1 MSAHA
6 LTADATDLAPDVAR
20 AARGDAAAFGRLVD
34 RTRQTVCAIALAIVG
49 EPAASEDVAQD
60 VFVAAWQ
67 GLPKLR
73 NPSSFLPW
81 IRQTTRFR
89 ARSFVRD
96 RSRRSTSTAE
106 DSIARVVDPG
116 PTPAHRLE
124 ASERAQAIR
133 EALDALPE
141 DAREVV
147 TLYYREGRSTGQVAS
162 LLDLSEAAV
171 RKRLSRARKTLRDDV
186 AQRLADGLRATA
198 PGSAFTAAVLTTVST
213 ASPSAA
219 ATGGGVAAAK
229 TGGLLAKLG
238 GVGLALAGTVA
249 GVAAMLWGVRQSVR
263 EATSDT
269 ERRGLYRFGA
279 VGTAVVLLTSA
290 GLWLAGSA
298 EHWAVPVA
306 IFAGMITAF
315 GVMFF
320 VWLPRIIGER
330 LAEELRSDATAGARH
345 RRRRQLSI
353 AGFVIGVLLGTAG
366 LVAGLVTSGLIGG

>member
-1 MSAHA
+1 MSAFA
-6 LTADATDLAPDVAR
+6 TTAAASLAPDVQR
-20 AARGDAAAFGRLVD
+20 AAKGDTAAFGRLVD

-96 RSRRSTSTAE
+96 RARRKMGTGE
-106 DSIARVVDPG
+106 DEIARVVDPG

-124 ASERAQAIR
+124 ASERAEAIR
-133 EALDALPE
+133 HALDALPE
-141 DAREVV
+141 EAREVV
-147 TLYYREGRSTGQVAS
+147 TLYYREGRSTRQVGE

-171 RKRLSRARKTLRDDV
+171 RKRLSRARTTLRDDV
-186 AQRLADGLRATA
+186 ARRLADGLRATA
-198 PGSAFTAAVLTTVST
+198 PGSAFTAAILTAVST

-238 GVGLALAGTVA
+238 GMGLALAGTVA
-249 GVAAMLWGVRQSVR
+249 GVAAMLWGVRQSLR
-263 EATSDT
+263 EATSDA
-269 ERRGLYRFGA
+269 ERRALYRFGA
-279 VGTAVVLLTSA
+279 VGTAVLLLTSA
-290 GLWLAGSA
+290 GLWLSGST

-306 IFAGMITAF
+306 VFAGMIASF
-315 GVMFF
+315 AVMFF

-330 LAEELRSDATAGARH
+330 LAEELRTDPTATERH
-345 RRRRQLSI
+345 RLQRRLSV
-353 AGFVIGVLLGTAG
+353 AGFVIGLLLGTAG
-366 LVAGLVTSGLIGG
+366 LIAGLVTSGLIGG